1 MPRYCDVSLPVPL
14 DAFFTYAL
22 PATLEERARP
32 GCRVIV
38 PFGVRKLTGVVL
50 ECHDRRPS
58 MEARSV
64 LRLVDEEP
72 ALSPELLGLGRW
84 IAEYYCAPLGET
96 LRGMLPLASD
106 LRAGRVV
113 SLTPA
118 GLDVARQLSMLAEAD
133 DASIQLLRSLESRPL
148 SEGYLRTKWPRAGE
162 MLKSLERKGYVAV
175 ERHEHLRDPLR
186 ARLGRLMAEVVSDAA
201 LQEFRL
207 RGKALP
213 HGRGSVTSGQ
223 ATEPRASA
231 SGPPGASEPPA
242 PAEASGFS
250 DQQLPHGPV
259 EANSVTEPRAL
270 ASGLAG
276 AAKLSRAEKRLLE
289 YFEQN
294 PGPADLAA
302 IESGVKGATQA
313 ARKLAKAGIVKLWK
327 ATVEEPVSPAPVS
340 KPVLNAEQYAALGSI
355 SDSMR
360 SGQFHAFLLHGVTGS
375 GKTEVYLHAI
385 ELALAEGKSALM
397 LVPEI
402 GLTPAVAA
410 LFYARFGEQ
419 VAILHSA
426 FSDVERAEQWRRI
439 RAGRSRVVVGTRSG
453 VFAPVENLG
462 LVVVDEEHDSSYKQE
477 ETPRYHGR
485 DVAVVR
491 AERAGATVVLGSATP
506 CLESRYNA
514 ERGKYTLIQLKERI
528 EKRPLPE
535 VELIDMRLEFAET
548 RKQSL
553 FSRRLLDS
561 IGVRVAAG
569 EQVMV
574 LLNRRGFSTFVAC
587 RSCGERIECRNCSVT
602 LTYHRR
608 EQRLLCHYCD
618 YAEPVPKVC
627 PKCGGEY
634 IYFLGSGSEK
644 VEEHLHEAFPRARIA
659 RLDRDTVRGKRQYEA
674 ILNGF
679 RERHFDIL
687 VGTQMIAKGH
697 DIPNVTLVG
706 VVSADQGLGL
716 PDFRAA
722 ERTFQ
727 LLTQVAG
734 RAGRGELPG
743 LVLIQTLEPEHYAIR
758 FARTHDYQGFYE
770 KELNFRRLM
779 HYPPFAALANI
790 LVRSEK
796 LEEALR
802 LSGGLGE
809 FLKDPPK
816 TVRVLGPA
824 AAAMV
829 KLKSEYRYQFLLKSS
844 SRRDLAQLLKGA
856 RHFAEEHKWPATAL
870 VIDVDPLSLM

>member
-14 DAFFTYAL
+14 DAFFTYTL

-50 ECHDRRPS
+50 ECHDRKPS
-58 MEARSV
+58 MEARLV

-113 SLTPA
+113 ALTSA

-133 DASIQLLRSLESRPL
+133 DPSVQLLRSLESRPL

-162 MLKSLERKGYVAV
+162 ILKSLERKGYVAI
-175 ERHEHLRDPLR
+175 ERHEYLRDPLR

-207 RGKALP
+207 RGKPLP

-231 SGPPGASEPPA
+231 SG
-242 PAEASGFS
+242 
-250 DQQLPHGPV
+250 LP
-259 EANSVTEPRAL
+259 S
-270 ASGLAG
+270 

-313 ARKLAKAGIVKLWK
+313 ARKLAKAGIARLWK
-327 ATVEEPVSPAPVS
+327 AIVEEPVSPAPVS
-340 KPVLNAEQYAALGSI
+340 KPVLNAEQYAALAEI
-355 SDSMR
+355 ADSMR
-360 SGQFHAFLLHGVTGS
+360 SGKFHAFLLHGVTGS
-375 GKTEVYLHAI
+375 GKTEVYLSAI

-548 RKQSL
+548 RRQSL

-561 IGVRVAAG
+561 IGSRVAAG

-758 FARTHDYQGFYE
+758 FAQTHNYQGFYE

-802 LSGGLGE
+802 LSGGLAE

-824 AAAMV
+824 AATMV

-856 RHFAEEHKWPATAL
+856 RHFAEEHKGPATAL